1 MKAIKYFVIGALLVG
16 SNITISAQTKD
27 YEASLAP
34 ITAALKADP
43 TNPEVA
49 KKEVKAYTKEYK
61 KNPEALVA
69 LGNAYFTAKQYDK
82 AIWCADLALKKHKNF
97 GDAYVLKGDVEALKD
112 DGGEAAMWYQQ
123 SMTLD
128 PTNPNGYT
136 RYASIYRKRDPK
148 TVEATMEQ
156 LKRNVPSYPA
166 DAELGHMFWST
177 DLRKSYEY
185 YQKTNPSTI
194 DENFLYEY
202 AQAAYYL
209 DKKDEALNLSNI
221 GMKRFAG
228 EAYEEYFARYA
239 LYSAIDLDKMD
250 QTAPLVEMLK
260 NSKQDLVTKDYLYLG
275 RVAASKGQFNE
286 AIDSYNKSL
295 ELDDDN
301 IQNYKY
307 LSEAY
312 KGLGDENK
320 ALEFSEKYLSSDA
333 KAAPSDFVNL
343 ATIYLTKAKNGT
355 DKEADFS
362 KAMGVYD
369 KLADKYPTIA
379 SFAHLQQCKAGVD
392 LDKTEYAETKGKVVI
407 NELKDKADLK
417 ANEKS
422 YLTEAYR
429 IVGLAIWR
437 DNSRGVEGARP
448 YLEKLIELDPE
459 NAVSVQAKKALG
471 ME

>member
-1 MKAIKYFVIGALLVG
+1 MKAIKYLAIVAMLVL
-16 SNITISAQTKD
+16 SQIAASAQSTV
-27 YEASLAP
+27 YSSQLGP
-34 ITAALKADP
+34 IITALKADP
-43 TNPEVA
+43 TNPNAA
-49 KKEVKAYTKEYK
+49 KDLVKTYVKQFK

-82 AIWCADLALKKHKNF
+82 AIMYADMALKKNKNF

-136 RYASIYRKRDPK
+136 RYASIYRKRDPQ
-148 TVEATMEQ
+148 TVEQTMEL
-156 LKRNVPSYPA
+156 LKKNVPSYPA
-166 DAELGHMFWST
+166 DAELGHMFWSI
-177 DLRKSYEY
+177 DLRKAYEY
-185 YQKTNPSTI
+185 YQRTNPSTI
-194 DENFLYEY
+194 DESFLYEY

-209 DKKDEALNLSNI
+209 DKKEDAFNLSSI
-221 GMKRFAG
+221 GVRRFAG

-239 LYSAIDLDKMD
+239 LYSAVDLDKMD
-250 QTAPLVEMLK
+250 QTAQFVQTLK

-275 RVAASKGQFNE
+275 RVAASQGQYNE
-286 AIDSYNKSL
+286 AIENYKKSL
-295 ELDDDN
+295 DLDGEN
-301 IQNYKY
+301 ILNYKY
-307 LSEAY
+307 MSEAY
-312 KGLGDENK
+312 KGLGDEAK
-320 ALEFSEKYLSSDA
+320 ALEFSERYISLDP

-343 ATIYLTKAKNGT
+343 ATIYLNRAKAGT

-362 KAMGVYD
+362 KAMSVYD

-392 LDKTEYAETKGKVVI
+392 LEKTDYVETKGKQVI
-407 NELKDKADLK
+407 DELKDKADLK
-417 ANEKS
+417 DSERG

-437 DNSRGVEGARP
+437 DSKRGVEVARP
-448 YLEKLIELDPE
+448 YLEKLIQLDPE
-459 NAVSVQAKKALG
+459 NPVSVQAKKALG
-471 ME
+471 M

>member
-1 MKAIKYFVIGALLVG
+1 MLVL
-16 SNITISAQTKD
+16 SQIAASAQSTV
-27 YEASLAP
+27 YSSQLGP
-34 ITAALKADP
+34 IITALKADP
-43 TNPEVA
+43 TNPNAA
-49 KKEVKAYTKEYK
+49 KDLVKTYVKQFK

-82 AIWCADLALKKHKNF
+82 AIMYADMALKKNKNF

-136 RYASIYRKRDPK
+136 RYASIYRKRDPQ
-148 TVEATMEQ
+148 TVEQTMEL
-156 LKRNVPSYPA
+156 LKKNVPSYPA
-166 DAELGHMFWST
+166 DAELGHMFWSI
-177 DLRKSYEY
+177 DLRKAYEY
-185 YQKTNPSTI
+185 YQRTNPSTI
-194 DENFLYEY
+194 DESFLYEY

-209 DKKDEALNLSNI
+209 DKKEEAFNLSSI
-221 GMKRFAG
+221 GVRRFAG

-239 LYSAIDLDKMD
+239 LYSAVDLDKMD
-250 QTAPLVEMLK
+250 QTAQFVQTLK

-275 RVAASKGQFNE
+275 RVAASQGQYND
-286 AIDSYNKSL
+286 AIENYKKSL
-295 ELDDDN
+295 DLDGEN
-301 IQNYKY
+301 ILNYKY
-307 LSEAY
+307 MSEAY
-312 KGLGDENK
+312 KGLGDEAK
-320 ALEFSEKYLSSDA
+320 ALEFSERYISLDP

-343 ATIYLTKAKNGT
+343 ATIYLNRAKAGT

-362 KAMGVYD
+362 KAMSVYD

-392 LDKTEYAETKGKVVI
+392 LGGPRNVKTKGKQVI
-407 NELKDKADLK
+407 DELKDKADLK
-417 ANEKS
+417 DSERG

-437 DNSRGVEGARP
+437 DSKRGVEVARP
-448 YLEKLIELDPE
+448 YLEKLIQLDPE
-459 NAVSVQAKKALG
+459 NPVSVQAKKALG
-471 ME
+471 M

>member
-1 MKAIKYFVIGALLVG
+1 MLVG
-16 SNITISAQTKD
+16 SQLTISAQTTV
-27 YEASLAP
+27 YGSQLGP
-34 ITAALKADP
+34 ITTALKADP
-43 TNPEVA
+43 NNPNAA
-49 KKEVKAYTKEYK
+49 KDQVKAYVKAFK

-69 LGNAYFTAKQYDK
+69 LGNAYFTAKQSDK
-82 AIWCADLALKKHKNF
+82 AIFYAGMALKKNKNF

-148 TVEATMEQ
+148 TVEATMEA
-156 LKRNVPSYPA
+156 LKKNVPSYPA

-185 YQKTNPSTI
+185 YQKTNPNTI

-221 GMKRFAG
+221 GVKRFAG

-239 LYSAIDLDKMD
+239 LYSAVDLNKMD
-250 QTAPLVEMLK
+250 LTAPLVQKLK

-275 RVAASKGQFNE
+275 RVAASNGQFNE
-286 AIDSYNKSL
+286 AIDSYKKSL
-295 ELDDDN
+295 DLDKEN

-312 KGLGDENK
+312 KGIGDENL
-320 ALEFSEKYLSSDA
+320 ALEYSEKYLASDT

-343 ATIYLTKAKNGT
+343 ATIYLNKAKNGT
-355 DKEADFS
+355 DKDADFN

-369 KLADKYPTIA
+369 KLAERYPTIA
-379 SFAHLQQCKAGVD
+379 SFAHLQQCKSGVD
-392 LDKTEYAETKGKVVI
+392 FEKTDYVETKGKQVI
-407 NELKDKADLK
+407 DKSDLRD
-417 ANEKS
+417 NEKG

-437 DNSRGVEGARP
+437 DAKRGVEGARP

-471 ME
+471 M